1 MNKENNFYIDCQ
13 GGDGILKFLYDDDKH
28 WEDVLF
34 LEYFHLSF
42 YEKQTGVLDIIW
54 TRLKNAI
61 LMLRG
66 KEFLAYEVVLNRD
79 QLKDFKNWV
88 NSL

>member
-1 MNKENNFYIDCQ
+1 MEKESNFYIDCQ
-13 GGDGILKFLYDDDKH
+13 GGDGILKFLYNDDEH

-42 YEKQTGVLDIIW
+42 YEKQAGVLNIIW

-66 KEFLAYEVVLNRD
+66 KEFLAYEVVLDRD
-79 QLKDFKNWV
+79 QLKDFKIWV
-88 NSL
+88 SSL

>member
-13 GGDGILKFLYDDDKH
+13 GGDGILKFLYDDDKR
-28 WEDVLF
+28 WEGVLF

-42 YEKQTGVLDIIW
+42 YEKQTGVFDIIW

-79 QLKDFKNWV
+79 QLKEFKDWV
-88 NSL
+88 ISL